1 MLNASVSNVFLC
13 YPASDCQMSAYDHT
27 VSEPEWQQKW
37 KEWNIYRFDPSSKR
51 EVYSIDTPPRYTSGA
66 LHLGH
71 ATGYPMLDFAA
82 RYRRMRGYNVFF
94 PLCFDTNGMPVET
107 ATEKKHGITKFSVDR
122 KTYLRLCSEY
132 AHQFIDTMTM
142 QFEMLGMSLDPS
154 IYYQT
159 DAPAYRRITQITF
172 LRMLDK
178 GLAYRGTFP
187 VNWCVHCNTS
197 LADAEVEREER
208 KAILHHIKFPLK
220 DGGHVTIATSRPE
233 LIGACQA
240 VLFNG
245 DDSRHSALAGRT
257 AVLPIYDREVPLLE
271 DGKVDM
277 AFGTGAVM
285 VCSYGD
291 KEDAEWILKH
301 KLPVSV
307 IIDDM
312 GNMNDVAGFLSGS
325 NTIDARKTMVAA
337 LTEKGLLLKT
347 ETFDQSVGVC
357 WRCATPVEI
366 IETRQW
372 FLKSVSFKEEI
383 MEKAREIRWFP
394 EFMKQ
399 RLRDWAD
406 SLTWDWVISRQRLF
420 ATPLPIW
427 ECAGCGHV
435 VPATENQC
443 YIDPLETP
451 PPGPCPRCG
460 SELKGSTDV
469 FDTWMDS
476 SVSVLYNTFWERD
489 EKLFS
494 HLFPMSLRGQ
504 AHEIIRTWAYYTI
517 LRSHLLLDE
526 IPWNDIMITGFIMAP
541 DKTPMH
547 THLGNMI
554 DPVPIMKK
562 YGADALRYFA
572 ATCSLG
578 TDQAFREKD
587 VVHGQRLCN
596 KIWNIA
602 KFCSSF
608 EIKDKDVPRS
618 VGPVDSWIISLYSDA
633 VRDATAFMETY
644 EFDRAMRAIEGFAW
658 HDFADDYVE
667 MAKQRAKDGDRAAIW
682 VLRTISQGIVKML
695 APLLPHVSEAVYQEF
710 FKTEEKSIHLCS
722 WPEPLPPEIEA
733 TDTGRTAVSIV
744 HALRDWRAKN
754 SFNGPISQITVLHFP
769 DELKTAAVDIA
780 SACRAAKVSFGT
792 AGSYRRAVTAIKPN
806 YQYIGPRYREK
817 AKAITDAL
825 KALDPAALSLNEDG
839 SITLGGTSL
848 EKEAFQLTTSYIVD
862 GTEADALQVGDI
874 LLLVRK

>member
-1 MLNASVSNVFLC
+1 
-13 YPASDCQMSAYDHT
+13 MSAYDHT
-27 VSEPEWQQKW
+27 SAEPRWQQKW
-37 KEWNIYRFDPSSKR
+37 KEWNIYRFDPSSKD
-51 EVYSIDTPPRYTSGA
+51 EIYSIDNPPRYTSGA

-82 RYRRMRGYNVFF
+82 RYRRMRGYNIFF

-107 ATEKKHGITKFSVDR
+107 ATEKKHGITKFNTDR

-132 AHQFIDTMTM
+132 ANQFIDTMTI

-159 DAPAYRRITQITF
+159 DAPEYRRITQITF
-172 LRMLDK
+172 LRMLDR

-208 KAILHHIKFPLK
+208 KAELYYVDFVLK
-220 DGGHVTIATSRPE
+220 GGGHVTIATTRPE

-240 VLFNG
+240 VLFREDDRRHAGLNG
-245 DDSRHSALAGRT
+245 QK
-257 AVLPIYDREVPLLE
+257 AVLPVYGKEVPLLA
-271 DGKVDM
+271 DDRVDA

-291 KEDAEWILKH
+291 KEDADWILKH
-301 KLPVSV
+301 KLPVSI
-307 IIDDM
+307 IIDDI
-312 GNMNDVAGFLSGS
+312 GKMNAQAGFLAGK
-325 NTIDARKTMVAA
+325 NTADARVAMVDA
-337 LTEKGLLLKT
+337 LSKKGVLRKS
-347 ETFDQSVGVC
+347 ETFDHSVGVC

-366 IETRQW
+366 IETKQW
-372 FLKSVSFKEEI
+372 FLKSVDFKKEI
-383 MEKAREIRWFP
+383 MEKAAEIRWFP

-399 RLRDWAD
+399 RLKDWTE

-420 ATPLPIW
+420 ATPLPVW
-427 ECAGCGHV
+427 ECTGCGHI
-435 VPATENQC
+435 VPAVESQC
-443 YIDPLETP
+443 YIDPLETS
-451 PPGPCPRCG
+451 PPGPCPKCG

-476 SVSVLYNTFWERD
+476 SVSVLYNTFWERN

-494 HLFPMSLRGQ
+494 RLFPMSLRGQ

-541 DKTPMH
+541 DRTPMH

-554 DPVPIMKK
+554 DPVPIIKK

-596 KIWNIA
+596 KVWNIA
-602 KFCSSF
+602 RFCASF
-608 EIKDKDVPRS
+608 DVKDKDMPRYFGS
-618 VGPVDSWIISLYSDA
+618 VDSWILSLYSAA
-633 VRDATAFMETY
+633 VRDATAFMESY
-644 EFDRAMRAIEGFAW
+644 EFDRAMRVIEQFAW
-658 HDFADDYVE
+658 HDFADDYIE
-667 MAKQRAKDGDRAAIW
+667 MVKQRAKEGDHASVWI
-682 VLRTISQGIVKML
+682 LRTIAMGVVRML
-695 APLLPHVSEAVYQEF
+695 APLLPHITEAVYQEF
-710 FKTEEKSIHLCS
+710 FRAGEKSIHVCR
-722 WPEPLPPEIEA
+722 WPEPLQQDIVVTGA
-733 TDTGRTAVSIV
+733 GRTAVDIV
-744 HALRDWRAKN
+744 HAVRDWRAKK
-754 SFNGPISQITVLHFP
+754 SYNGPIAQILMMQCT
-769 DELKTAAVDIA
+769 DELKAAAVDIA
-780 SACRAAKVSFGT
+780 GACRAAEVRFGT
-792 AGSYRRAVTAIKPN
+792 AGSYRRAVTAVKPN
-806 YQYIGPRYREK
+806 YQYIGPKYREK
-817 AKAITDAL
+817 AKDITEAL
-825 KALDPAALSLNEDG
+825 KSADPSALLLNQDG
-839 SITLGGTSL
+839 SLKIGTLSI
-848 EKEAFQLTTSYIVD
+848 EKEAFQLTVSYIVE

-874 LLLVRK
+874 LLFIKK